1 VGGREVGAV
10 ASGFVQR
17 KWSLMLMRSDI
28 NGVCVTQWC
37 SLLGDKPK
45 CSGQALSSIFRI
57 LDYVQVGRCPRKPRK
72 ARENQ
77 LENL

>member
-17 KWSLMLMRSDI
+17 KLSLMLMRSDI

-57 LDYVQVGRCPRKPRK
+57 LDCVTYHFDIRLSEKESK
-72 ARENQ
+72 
-77 LENL
+77 LINLL